1 MRTESLVDAPPSRPR
16 WDEVT
21 VPLRLR
27 NLRDWRALVR
37 DAYATQPTLS
47 LTIRQAR
54 RLWGMDAP
62 TCQHV
67 LDCLVD
73 TGVLTRT
80 VDGQYCRL
88 DYIGAVDA
96 AGLP

>member
-1 MRTESLVDAPPSRPR
+1 M
-16 WDEVT
+16 
-21 VPLRLR
+21 PLRLR
-27 NLRDWRALVR
+27 NLRDWRSLVR
-37 DAYATQPTLS
+37 DAYASQPTLS
-47 LTIRQAR
+47 LTVPQAQ

-62 TCQHV
+62 TCRHV

-80 VDGQYCRL
+80 VDERYCRL
-88 DYIGAVDA
+88 DYVGAVDP

>member
-16 WDEVT
+16 RDEDT
-21 VPLRLR
+21 VPPRLR
-27 NLRDWRALVR
+27 NLRDWRTVVQ
-37 DAYATQPTLS
+37 DAYAHQPTLS
-47 LTIRQAR
+47 LTMLQAQ

-73 TGVLTRT
+73 AGVLTLT
-80 VDGQYCRL
+80 VDERYCRL
-88 DYIGAVDA
+88 DQVGAVDP